1 MSTSSVRPL
10 VAYFA
15 LAYAITWGGIFAV
28 VASRGFD
35 LAGLTTDDVALVAL
49 PMLLGPS
56 IAGLVLTALY
66 GGRPALAD
74 LGTRLRRWR
83 VPIGMWAIALGTNP
97 ITFLAV
103 LGVLTI
109 VVSPDFAP
117 VFNPA
122 FLVLGLV
129 AGALEELG
137 WTGFA
142 TPRLLRRMP
151 VLRAGLVLGLLWAAW
166 HAAADFSI
174 NGATMGLS
182 WIPYF
187 AVYWLAILVPYRV
200 LMTWVYARTGSVL
213 VAICMHASYTGWQG
227 ALAPATEQPQSFV
240 WQIALAVALGIV
252 VVAIVRP
259 WNVVVGRPA
268 AQGIG
273 VAR

>member
-1 MSTSSVRPL
+1 L

-15 LAYAITWGGIFAV
+15 LAYAITWGGIFVV

-35 LAGLTTDDVALVAL
+35 LLGFTAAAVALVAL
-49 PMLLGPS
+49 PMLLGPG

-66 GGRPALAD
+66 GGSPALAD
-74 LGTRLRRWR
+74 LGARLRRWR
-83 VPIGMWAIALGTNP
+83 VPTGMWVIALGTNP

-142 TPRLLRRMP
+142 TPRLLGRMP
-151 VLRAGLVLGLLWAAW
+151 VLRAGLVLGVLWAAW
-166 HAAADFSI
+166 HAAADFTI
-174 NGATMGLS
+174 NGAAMGPS

-187 AVYWLAILVPYRV
+187 TVYWLGILVPYRV

-227 ALAPATEQPQSFV
+227 ALAPATEQPQTFV
-240 WQIALAVALGIV
+240 WQLALAIALGIV

-259 WNVVVGRPA
+259 WSVA
-268 AQGIG
+268 ARQPVALEIG